1 MKKKWFTLV
10 LPLVLMVSSSVASAA
25 TKPLAKTSLGN
36 QYPYQLSYFL
46 ELDIDTNRR
55 SSAMYIG
62 NGYLLTA
69 AHAITD
75 DSGQVPSH
83 RVFGYANG
91 TNLDN
96 RADYS
101 DIDSGA
107 TDSVFQPM
115 PGYFGKGDIAY
126 DIGLVKLTRPSQRT
140 TSLNTNQVRFGV
152 YRKLSSLKGKT
163 FTIISNSLNVAG
175 RWAYETGTIA
185 EVRNDGLLRANITAV
200 QGQSGSPIIVDGEI
214 IGVATGTLP
223 NGQLIITPITEE
235 VADKL
240 LRPNGFTAISLR

>member
-1 MKKKWFTLV
+1 
-10 LPLVLMVSSSVASAA
+10 MVFSPVAFAA
-25 TKPLAKTSLGN
+25 TKPLANTTLGN

-46 ELDIDTNRR
+46 ELDVDGNRR

-75 DSGQVPSH
+75 DSGQVPSY

-91 TNLDN
+91 KNLDT
-96 RADYS
+96 RTDHS

-107 TDSVFQPM
+107 ADKVFQPM
-115 PGYFGKGDIAY
+115 PGYLGKGDMAY
-126 DIGLVKLTRPSQRT
+126 DIGLVRLTRPSQRT
-140 TSLNTNQVRFGV
+140 TALNTSQVRFGV
-152 YRKLSSLKGKT
+152 YSQLSKLKGKQ
-163 FTIISNSLNVAG
+163 FTIISNSLNVGG

-214 IGVATGTLP
+214 VGVATGTLP
-223 NGQLIITPITEE
+223 NGQLIITPLTTEI
-235 VADKL
+235 ADNL
-240 LRPNGFTAISLR
+240 LRPNGFTSISIK